1 MLNSVTL
8 TRSRRPG
15 AGSRMARLLNE
26 EEEDEF
32 YTSTYGG
39 FTEEA
44 DDVDYESESSVQ
56 DSIDSDFVE
65 TEDDEEDN
73 SAAGSD
79 DEGEKQRRTKRV
91 VTKSYKEPKARKKET
106 ASEKAKTESAT
117 ATTGRAQAS
126 KAKPV
131 SPEKPEEPISEGR
144 QLRASTARSTA
155 ETTTAQRSSAA
166 NSEVAAIRRKA
177 LMAEI
182 AQRKNV
188 PEVRRLTQEELLAE
202 AKITEEINKRSL
214 ARYQRLEI
222 ERKKN
227 RVQKTVNQLP
237 MIRIHHFAVPS
248 VADQPEVYGAA
259 VNSESGE
266 VELCQMLVDR
276 EAKCSRT
283 LVTFTDPASF
293 AAAFPSAVAA
303 SRQQQMTGS
312 KQPGR
317 PRKRTRYCPLTGRLA
332 RYVDPLTRTPYA
344 DLAAFRALRYLYR
357 LHLETGTP
365 AIDLLRQYRTGQ
377 LRIPEA

>member
-91 VTKSYKEPKARKKET
+91 VTKSYKLKGLFWRLL
-106 ASEKAKTESAT
+106 
-117 ATTGRAQAS
+117 
-126 KAKPV
+126 
-131 SPEKPEEPISEGR
+131 EGR

-214 ARYQRLEI
+214 
-222 ERKKN
+222 
-227 RVQKTVNQLP
+227 
-237 MIRIHHFAVPS
+237 
-248 VADQPEVYGAA
+248 VYGAA

-303 SRQQQMTGS
+303 SRQQQLTGS

>member
-56 DSIDSDFVE
+56 DSVDSDFVE
-65 TEDDEEDN
+65 TEDDGEDN

-79 DEGEKQRRTKRV
+79 DEGEKHRRTRRV
-91 VTKSYKEPKARKKET
+91 VTKSYKEPKARKKEAT
-106 ASEKAKTESAT
+106 TEKTKTESA
-117 ATTGRAQAS
+117 APAGRAQAS
-126 KAKPV
+126 KTKSA
-131 SPEKPEEPISEGR
+131 SPEKPEEPASEGR
-144 QLRASTARSTA
+144 QLRASTTRSSA
-155 ETTTAQRSSAA
+155 ETTAAAAQRSSAT
-166 NSEVAAIRRKA
+166 SEVAAIRRKA
-177 LMAEI
+177 LLAEI

-227 RVQKTVNQLP
+227 RVHKTVNQLP

-293 AAAFPSAVAA
+293 AAAFPSAAAA
-303 SRQQQMTGS
+303 SRQQQMTS

-377 LRIPEA
+377 LRVPEA